1 MFTPNLEGFCPPS
14 TSPRSICSPDAPI
27 VLPFPSAATPCTPL
41 VTQESSQP
49 LFFLEPAHSFRHT
62 GGCTPLAESAA
73 QSLPDFSTVPR
84 LCMHSTARNSNLFIY
99 LLHSSLCTREWG
111 SPLLSNRLGLPS
123 GAWSAA
129 SPLAISGLAVS
140 IHTCTFWAGHTTFN
154 FQPSTF
160 QLFKYNP
167 RTSLRGTNER

>member
-1 MFTPNLEGFCPPS
+1 MFTSNLEGFCPPS
-14 TSPRSICSPDAPI
+14 TSPRSICSPNAPI
-27 VLPFPSAATPCTPL
+27 VLPFRSAATPCILP

-49 LFFLEPAHSFRHT
+49 LFLHAPAHSFRHIW
-62 GGCTPLAESAA
+62 GCTPVLRSAA
-73 QSLPDFSTVPR
+73 QSLPVFSTVSR

-129 SPLAISGLAVS
+129 APLAVSGLAVS
-140 IHTCTFWAGHTTFN
+140 KHTCTFWAGHTTFN

-167 RTSLRGTNER
+167 RTSFRGTNEL

>member
-14 TSPRSICSPDAPI
+14 TSPQSICSPNAPI
-27 VLPFPSAATPCTPL
+27 VLPFRSAATSCILL

-49 LFFLEPAHSFRHT
+49 LFFHAPAHSFRHT
-62 GGCTPLAESAA
+62 WGCTLLARSAT

-84 LCMHSTARNSNLFIY
+84 LCMPSTARNSNLFIS
-99 LLHSSLCTREWG
+99 LLHSSRCTREWG
-111 SPLLSNRLGLPS
+111 SPLSSNRLCLPS

-129 SPLAISGLAVS
+129 SPLAVSGLAVS
-140 IHTCTFWAGHTTFN
+140 KHTCTFWAGHTTFN

-160 QLFKYNP
+160 DSSSTIPASF
-167 RTSLRGTNER
+167 RGLHEH

>member
-14 TSPRSICSPDAPI
+14 TSPQSICSPNAPI
-27 VLPFPSAATPCTPL
+27 VLPFRSAATSCILL

-49 LFFLEPAHSFRHT
+49 LFFHAPAHSFRHT
-62 GGCTPLAESAA
+62 WGCTLLARSAT

-84 LCMHSTARNSNLFIY
+84 LCMPSTARNSNLFIY
-99 LLHSSLCTREWG
+99 LLHSSRCTREWG
-111 SPLLSNRLGLPS
+111 SPLSSNRLCLPS

-129 SPLAISGLAVS
+129 SPLAVSGLAVS
-140 IHTCTFWAGHTTFN
+140 KHTCTFWAGHTTFN

-160 QLFKYNP
+160 DSSSTIPASF
-167 RTSLRGTNER
+167 RGLHEH

>member
-14 TSPRSICSPDAPI
+14 TSPQSICSPNAPI
-27 VLPFPSAATPCTPL
+27 VLPFRSAATSCILL

-49 LFFLEPAHSFRHT
+49 LFFHAPAHSFRHT
-62 GGCTPLAESAA
+62 WGCTLLARSAT

-99 LLHSSLCTREWG
+99 LLHSSRCTREWG
-111 SPLLSNRLGLPS
+111 SPLSSNRLCLPS

-129 SPLAISGLAVS
+129 SPLAVSGLAVS
-140 IHTCTFWAGHTTFN
+140 KHTCTFWAGHTTFN

-160 QLFKYNP
+160 DSSSTIPASF
-167 RTSLRGTNER
+167 RGLHEH